1 MAEEST
7 KPYGDL
13 EDVQT
18 FVDKYSPSSL
28 EDVVDENGNTILHM
42 ISANGHQDVLS
53 YILSLSPPPTSLLKS
68 SNSSGLEIAKA
79 LIEAGGAQL
88 IDVKN
93 KAGRSSLGEAE
104 NAGWEDGARYFVSVM
119 EFGAEEGQSEETD
132 EKVEGPIEVTIEDA
146 NGGLASMTI
155 GGDKQAS

>member
-1 MAEEST
+1 M
-7 KPYGDL
+7 
-13 EDVQT
+13 
-18 FVDKYSPSSL
+18 
-28 EDVVDENGNTILHM
+28 
-42 ISANGHQDVLS
+42 LS

-68 SNSSGLEIAKA
+68 SNSSGSTPLHWAALNSQLEIAKA

-93 KAGRSSLGEAE
+93 KAGRSPLGEAE
-104 NAGWEDGARYFVSVM
+104 NAGWEDGARFFVSVM